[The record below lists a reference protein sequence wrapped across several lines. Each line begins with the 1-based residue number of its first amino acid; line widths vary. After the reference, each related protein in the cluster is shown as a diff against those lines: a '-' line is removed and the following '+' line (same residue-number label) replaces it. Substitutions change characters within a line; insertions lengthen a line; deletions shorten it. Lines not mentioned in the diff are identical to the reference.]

1 MGLAAS
7 FAAATQWW
15 AVYYSDHQ
23 MVSLVVRYVHI
34 AALMVGGGTALAI
47 DRLVLGSAR
56 ARTSD
61 RQHAAINALRG
72 SHAVVVPALIVV
84 TASGVLMAA
93 ADWSTF
99 VASNLFWI
107 KMGSFVLLLA
117 NGAALVGAERAFAK
131 GGDTRMWRRVIL
143 ASGTSFLLWLFI
155 LWMGEW
161 LTVAA

>member
-1 MGLAAS
+1 MGITAS
-7 FAAATQWW
+7 FGAAIQWW
-15 AVYYSDHQ
+15 AAYYSDHQ

-34 AALMVGGGTALAI
+34 GALMVGGGTALAI

-56 ARTSD
+56 ARTGD
-61 RQHAAINALRG
+61 RQHAALNALHG
-72 SHAVVVPALIVV
+72 SHVVVVPALFVV
-84 TASGVLMAA
+84 AVSGVLMAA

-99 VASNLFWI
+99 ESSNLFWL
-107 KMGSFVLLLA
+107 KMAAFVLLLA
-117 NGAALVGAERAFAK
+117 NGGALVGAERAFAR
-131 GGDTRMWRRVIL
+131 GGELRMWRRVIL

>member
-1 MGLAAS
+1 
-7 FAAATQWW
+7 
-15 AVYYSDHQ
+15 
-23 MVSLVVRYVHI
+23 MVSLVVRYLHL

-56 ARTSD
+56 ARTDD
-61 RQHAAINALRG
+61 RRQAALNALHG

-84 TASGVLMAA
+84 TASGILMAA
-93 ADWSTF
+93 ADWADVRRRRSC
-99 VASNLFWI
+99 S
-107 KMGSFVLLLA
+107 GSRWGRSSCCSRTA
-117 NGAALVGAERAFAK
+117 RRWSRRSARSRRAA
-131 GGDTRMWRRVIL
+131 DTRMWRRVIL

>member
-1 MGLAAS
+1 MGLTAS
-7 FAAATQWW
+7 LSALSQWW
-15 AVYYSDHQ
+15 AVYYADHQ
-23 MVSLVVRYVHI
+23 MVSLVVRYLHL

-56 ARTSD
+56 ARTDD
-61 RQHAAINALRG
+61 RRHAALSALHG
-72 SHAVVVPALIVV
+72 SHAVVVPALIVAA
-84 TASGVLMAA
+84 ASGVLMAT
-93 ADWSTF
+93 ADWPTF
-99 VASNLFWI
+99 EASNLFWL

-117 NGAALVGAERAFAK
+117 NGAALVGAERAFAR